1 MQLFQMLTGNRAKFC
16 GRLIALRAALFA
28 PAPLYGQ
35 SDLIALNPVCEV
47 RPEDRWPREL
57 LGHWEIRM
65 EVRSDR
71 RTIANNTSSQ
81 AAVQKVY
88 VVEGGNCAERRNICL
103 GSKVRV
109 KPWVRLLL
117 LCGPLFSGGATFAQ
131 YNPLP
136 SPIAEQ
142 EVAGPAQAAV
152 RAGTN
157 TSVDLSQNPYLG
169 GVPTGERSATP
180 IPLSLED
187 AVARGLKQNLGGVLA
202 TDSVKDA
209 RGQKWQALSELL
221 PNVITD
227 TGFGVRQIDLKAQF
241 GLDIPGVPKV
251 VGPFGYFDSRAY
263 LSQTILDW
271 ESIERMRSSQAQLR
285 SVEDGSKN
293 ARELVVTVIVSTYL
307 LVIAD
312 QSEVESALSQR
323 DTATALFQ
331 QTSDQHTA
339 GLAAAVDVLRSQVE
353 LQSRKQKVI
362 VAQNNLEKQ
371 KLVLARAIGLPP
383 GQKFEITTKVDYQD
397 LSIPPLDD
405 AIQSAYK
412 ARADFQ
418 SRMNQIQSAELERK
432 AGLAERYPS
441 IETVADYGITGVNPA
456 STHGTVDA
464 AVTLRVPIFQ
474 GGRVHGDVLRA
485 DASLQR
491 AKQLLEDLRA
501 QIDQEVR
508 DAYLDLEAA
517 AQEVSVEKS
526 AVELATE
533 TLQQSRDRFSSGVTD
548 NIEVVQAQDA
558 LATANDAYIASLYS
572 YNLAKISLARAIG
585 VAESRFA
592 EYLKGE

>member
-1 MQLFQMLTGNRAKFC
+1 M
-16 GRLIALRAALFA
+16 
-28 PAPLYGQ
+28 
-35 SDLIALNPVCEV
+35 
-47 RPEDRWPREL
+47 
-57 LGHWEIRM
+57 EIK
-65 EVRSDR
+65 SDR
-71 RTIANNTSSQ
+71 HTVANNSSSQ
-81 AAVQKVY
+81 AALQKVY
-88 VVEGGNCAERRNICL
+88 VVEAANCAEKRSISRRW
-103 GSKVRV
+103 KV
-109 KPWVRLLL
+109 KPWIRLLL
-117 LCGPLFSGGATFAQ
+117 LCVPLFRAVATFAQ

-136 SPIAEQ
+136 TPIAER

-152 RAGTN
+152 RAGQN
-157 TSVDLSQNPYLG
+157 NSVVLSQNPYLG
-169 GVPTGERSATP
+169 GVPAGELSATP
-180 IPLSLED
+180 IPLSLKD
-187 AVARGLKQNLGGVLA
+187 AVARGLKQNLGGFLA
-202 TDSVKDA
+202 TDSVTDA
-209 RGQKWQALSELL
+209 RGEKWQALSELL
-221 PNVITD
+221 PNVTTD

-241 GLDIPGVPKV
+241 GLNIPGAPKII
-251 VGPFGYFDSRAY
+251 GPFGYFDSRAY
-263 LSQTILDW
+263 LKQTVFDW
-271 ESIERMRSSQAQLR
+271 ESIEQMRSSQAQLR
-285 SVEDGSKN
+285 SAEYGYKN
-293 ARELVVTVIVSTYL
+293 ARELVVTVIVSNYL

-312 QSEVESALSQR
+312 QSEVDSARSQR
-323 DTATALFQ
+323 DTATVLFQ

-353 LQSRKQKVI
+353 LQSRKQKLI

-383 GQKFEITTKVDYQD
+383 GQKFQITTQVGYQD
-397 LSIPPLDD
+397 LSTPPLDD

-418 SRMNQIQSAELERK
+418 SQMNQVQSAELVRK
-432 AGLAERYPS
+432 ASSAERYPS
-441 IETVADYGITGVNPA
+441 IEQVADYGIIGVNPA

-464 AVTLRVPIFQ
+464 AVTLRVPVFQ
-474 GGRVHGDVLRA
+474 GGRVHADVLRA

-491 AKQLLEDLRA
+491 AKQVLEDLRA

-526 AVELATE
+526 AVALATE

-592 EYLKGE
+592 EYLKRE